1 MEEFDLLPSFER
13 MLEEASPMA
22 VVRAV
27 EAGGSAAAFWN
38 ALEASGFLDLLAPEA
53 AGGAGISLWDA
64 APLIQALGA
73 WLAPAPVAQT
83 MAARAL
89 LAAAGHETP
98 SGPIL
103 LATAAG
109 GRTAALPF
117 AEVAEYAL
125 VEFNHQV
132 ILTRLSPNLLHPVEL
147 HASRTATLVWA
158 REPEPLATLELPR
171 NALRALGAVLRAA
184 EIAGIAG
191 RMLDITIGYANE
203 RTQFGKPIGKQ
214 QAVQQQLA
222 IMAEQTVLARMAGQ
236 LGCAGGLPPALNAA
250 AAAKQVASAAVP
262 VLTSIAHAVHG
273 AIGISEEYRLQLYTR
288 RLYEWRL
295 ADGSEGY
302 WAGILGASRL
312 ASDAGTSVDFVRSI
326 SPV

>member
-1 MEEFDLLPSFER
+1 MENLDLLPSFER
-13 MLEEASPMA
+13 MLEEASPEA

-27 EAGGSAAAFWN
+27 EAGGSII
-38 ALEASGFLDLLAPEA
+38 ALWATLDASGFLDLLVPEA
-53 AGGAGISLWDA
+53 AGGAGISLGDA
-64 APLIQALGA
+64 APLMQALGA
-73 WLAPAPVAQT
+73 WLVPAPVAQT

-89 LAAAGHETP
+89 LAAAGHAVP

-109 GRTAALPF
+109 RQTAALPF

-125 VEFNHQV
+125 VEIDDQV
-132 ILTRLSPNLLHPVEL
+132 ILTSLRPELLRPTGL
-147 HASRTATLVWA
+147 NASRTAAIVWTQ
-158 REPEPLATLELPR
+158 EPEIIATLDLPR

-184 EIAGIAG
+184 EIAGIAA
-191 RMLDITIGYANE
+191 RLLDITIGYANE
-203 RTQFGKPIGKQ
+203 RSQFGKPIGKQ

-222 IMAEQTVLARMAGQ
+222 VMAEQVVLARMAGQ
-236 LGCAGGLPPALNAA
+236 LGCAAGLPPEENAA

-262 VLTSIAHAVHG
+262 GLTAIAHAVHG

-295 ADGSEGY
+295 ADGTEGY
-302 WAGILGASRL
+302 WANILGASRL
-312 ASDAGTSVDFVRSI
+312 ASDAANSIDFIRSI